1 MAGYRSRRIFPIIM
15 VLILVAIAIVGL
27 VYAAQYLFFSGGKS
41 STSKTDVSQSALIN
55 TSANRSVIMTVRG
68 QIVADENFR
77 TYQIKIAP
85 NGRTFT
91 TYTGY
96 LDKQLENVSLYNNVP
111 AYEQFVYALNRA
123 KLMNANEF
131 TGENNDTRGICA
143 TGYLYEF
150 QIMES
155 DKTIKKLWTTSC
167 SNARGS
173 LRIAVAPIVNLFV
186 VQIPDVQTK
195 ISSLW

>member
-1 MAGYRSRRIFPIIM
+1 MAGYRSRRIFPIII

-27 VYAAQYLFFSGGKS
+27 VYAAQVLFFSGGNISKP
-41 STSKTDVSQSALIN
+41 KTDVSQAALVN

-85 NGRTFT
+85 GARTFT
-91 TYTGY
+91 TFTGY
-96 LDKQLENVSLYNNVP
+96 LDNQLENVSLYNNVP
-111 AYEQFVYALNRA
+111 AYEQFVYALDRA

-131 TGENNDTRGICA
+131 IGENNDTRGICA

-155 DKTIKKLWTTSC
+155 NKTIKKLWTTSC

-173 LRIAVAPIVNLFV
+173 LRTAVSPIMNLFV